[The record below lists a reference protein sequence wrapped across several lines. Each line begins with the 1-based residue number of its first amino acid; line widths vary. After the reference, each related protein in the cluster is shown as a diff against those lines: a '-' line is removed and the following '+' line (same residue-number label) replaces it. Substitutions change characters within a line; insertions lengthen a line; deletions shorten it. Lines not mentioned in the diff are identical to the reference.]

1 MDSRAGRGKGSM
13 DKKIKHILII
23 DDSPDDR
30 FIARKMLEKKN
41 YIVEEA
47 EGSEEALMKLKKGNV
62 DLILLD
68 LVMPGVDGL
77 ELLELI
83 RKTLKVPIVIYSCSS
98 FHDPKEC
105 MQKGSNAFVAKY
117 ENPAILVS
125 KVEELLLLA
134 A

>member
-1 MDSRAGRGKGSM
+1 ME
-13 DKKIKHILII
+13 KKIRHILII

-30 FIARKMLEKKN
+30 FVARKVLEKKS
-41 YIVEEA
+41 YIVHEA
-47 EGSEEALMKLKKGNV
+47 SDSAEALAKLKEGNI

-68 LVMPGVDGL
+68 LVMPDVDGMQ
-77 ELLELI
+77 LLEII

-105 MQKGSNAFVAKY
+105 MQKGSNAFIAKY
-117 ENPAILVS
+117 ENPAILVR